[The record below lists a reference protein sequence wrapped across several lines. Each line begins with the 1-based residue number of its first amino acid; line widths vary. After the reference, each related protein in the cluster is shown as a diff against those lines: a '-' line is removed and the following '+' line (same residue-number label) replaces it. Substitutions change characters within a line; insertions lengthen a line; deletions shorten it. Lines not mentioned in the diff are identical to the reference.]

1 MSKYSA
7 KYNYVY
13 DDVFLI
19 AEINP
24 NSGQQWL
31 IMRKVDPRTLR
42 VLIEDRIQCI
52 HTGITTI
59 TPEDFED
66 KVADEDF
73 EEDMLNIRSSERA
86 HEIHLEINEKFF
98 AFKSWVQ
105 GIAEAGVNSI
115 TIQSDIEQYSH
126 LMNPIAN
133 RLFNFL
139 LRAKTDFI
147 MAFLFQMER
156 DCRLDG
162 EYHKPSINANLMK
175 LLDIMI
181 LEEREAWN
189 IWRDQVKTNYTW
201 YDEWNLYL
209 INPFDDLIQAAFDLD
224 PSAQIFLEKDK
235 FHFVLKLPAAK
246 NLSDWEK
253 TVKHTVCYQNKFIST
268 YKSEETGLICLD
280 LSAKKIPAINA
291 IEGWERVLHI
301 EELHFGNN
309 WIEKIEGL
317 EILVQLKYL
326 NLGWNYIKK
335 IEGLEKLQNLE
346 LLYLGENPIEKIE
359 GLDRL
364 VNLKE
369 LYLFGNKITSIE
381 GLDNLSNLRKLT
393 MSSNHIKEISGL
405 KKLTSLKTLNLGLNQ
420 IEEVSGLEMLVNLEV
435 LELFNNQLKEE
446 PDLSYLP
453 NLRVLRLESNPFNKK

>member
-1 MSKYSA
+1 MSVYSA
-7 KYNYVY
+7 KYKYVY

-19 AEINP
+19 AEIDP
-24 NSGQQWL
+24 NSGKQWL

-59 TPEDFED
+59 APEDFEV
-66 KVADEDF
+66 KVSEEDF
-73 EEDMLNIRSSERA
+73 EDDMLNIRSSERA
-86 HEIHLEINEKFF
+86 HEIHLELDEKFF
-98 AFKSWVQ
+98 AFKSWVA

-115 TIQSDIEQYSH
+115 SIQTDIEQYAH

-139 LRAKTDFI
+139 LRAKVDFI
-147 MAFLFQMER
+147 MGFLIQIER

-181 LEEREAWN
+181 LEEKEAWN

-201 YDEWNLYL
+201 YDEWQLYL
-209 INPFDDLIQAAFDLD
+209 INQFDDLMQAAFDLE
-224 PSAQIFLEKDK
+224 PSAQIFLEKKK
-235 FHFVLKLPAAK
+235 FHFVLKLPEAK
-246 NLSDWEK
+246 KLTDWEK
-253 TVKHTVCYQNKFIST
+253 TLKDSVCYHDEYIFA

-280 LSAKKIPAINA
+280 LSARKIPAINM
-291 IEGWERVLHI
+291 IEGWERVSFI

-309 WIEKIEGL
+309 WIERIEGL
-317 EILVQLKYL
+317 EIFTHLQYL
-326 NLGWNYIKK
+326 NLGWNSITK
-335 IEGLEKLQNLE
+335 IEGLDQLQSLE
-346 LLYLGENPIEKIE
+346 HLYLGENPIEKVE
-359 GLDRL
+359 GLDKL

-369 LYLFGNKITSIE
+369 LYLFGNKITTIE
-381 GLDNLSNLRKLT
+381 GLDRLSKLRKLT
-393 MSSNHIKEISGL
+393 MSSNEIKKITGL
-405 KKLTSLKTLNLGLNQ
+405 EKLTSLRILNLGLNQ
-420 IEEVSGLEMLVNLEV
+420 IEEVSGLETLVNLEV
-435 LELFNNQLKEE
+435 LELFNNQLKAK

-453 NLRVLRLESNPFNKK
+453 YLKEINLDSNPFNKK

>member
-1 MSKYSA
+1 MSVHSVKY
-7 KYNYVY
+7 KYVY

-19 AEINP
+19 AEIDP

-42 VLIEDRIQCI
+42 VLLEDRIQCI

-59 TPEDFED
+59 KPEDFED
-66 KVADEDF
+66 RVADEDF

-86 HEIHLEINEKFF
+86 QEIHLQIDEKFF

-115 TIQSDIEQYSH
+115 TIQRDIEQYAH

-147 MAFLFQMER
+147 MAFLVQMER

-209 INPFDDLIQAAFDLD
+209 INPFDDLIQSAFGLD
-224 PSAQIFLEKDK
+224 PSAQIFLEDDK
-235 FHFVLKLPAAK
+235 FNFVLKLPAAK
-246 NLSDWEK
+246 NLSDWNK
-253 TVKHTVCYQNKFIST
+253 TMENSVWHENKLVTT
-268 YKSEETGLICLD
+268 YKSEETGFFCLD
-280 LSAKKIPAINA
+280 LSARKIPGIST
-291 IEGWERVLHI
+291 IDGWERVSNI

-317 EILVQLKYL
+317 EIFTDLKYL
-326 NLGWNYIKK
+326 NLGWNSIKK
-335 IEGLEKLQNLE
+335 LEGLDQLQNLE
-346 LLYLGENPIEKIE
+346 TLYMGENPIEKIE
-359 GLDRL
+359 GLDNL

-369 LYLFGNKITSIE
+369 LYLFGNKIKSIE
-381 GLDNLSNLRKLT
+381 GLNNLTKLRKLT
-393 MSSNHIKEISGL
+393 MSSNEIKEISGL
-405 KKLTSLKTLNLGLNQ
+405 ENLTSLRNLNLGLNQ
-420 IEEVSGLEMLVNLEV
+420 IEVVSGLETLVNLEII
-435 LELFNNQLKEE
+435 ELFNNQLKEE

-453 NLRVLRLESNPFNKK
+453 NLRVIRLESNPFNKK